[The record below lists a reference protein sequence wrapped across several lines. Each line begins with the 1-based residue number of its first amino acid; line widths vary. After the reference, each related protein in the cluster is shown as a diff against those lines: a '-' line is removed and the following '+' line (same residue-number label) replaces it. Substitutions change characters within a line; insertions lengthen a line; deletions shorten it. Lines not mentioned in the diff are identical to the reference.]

1 MKRSIVDY
9 IAEHARRSPDR
20 VAIYFRD
27 RTLTYREL
35 EEAAARCRGALA
47 AHGIK
52 AGDRV
57 ALVMSDSPEMIVA
70 FLGIMGLGAI
80 AAPCSTLL
88 SAEGLAYVFKDS
100 EAKLVVMSPEHQV
113 SVMAA
118 QPSKSILAEDL
129 LRDAKPAPMGQFERD
144 TPCLVLYTSG
154 STGQPKGAVHRHGH
168 MPWTVESVARKVYE
182 LEPEDRLFSVPRLF
196 FAYGLGN
203 SLSIPLGGGASTIL
217 LSERPSPALI
227 GEVFAKYRPTIFFG
241 VPTVFRMLLE
251 HVRQGNQ
258 LDTTSLRFAVSAGE
272 VLPLATWNEW
282 KALTGTEILE
292 TIGTTELLH
301 AFIHNYRDRN
311 RPGSSGE
318 VLDGYECRLTDDAG
332 NVVEGAGRGH
342 LHVRGGSA
350 IPYYLNKAE
359 KTAASIRDG
368 WVRTGD
374 VYRRD
379 ADGFFWFEGR
389 SDDLFKCSGMWVSP
403 GEVEDAVA
411 THSAVLEAAVIA
423 EADDTGATI
432 PAAYVMLRPGNSA
445 SEKLSGEILA
455 KAAEHLP
462 RFKQPKRIHF
472 MDQLPRTPTGKVQ
485 RFKLRELART
495 RLRGAQAR

>member
-1 MKRSIVDY
+1 
-9 IAEHARRSPDR
+9 
-20 VAIYFRD
+20 
-27 RTLTYREL
+27 
-35 EEAAARCRGALA
+35 
-47 AHGIK
+47 
-52 AGDRV
+52 
-57 ALVMSDSPEMIVA
+57 
-70 FLGIMGLGAI
+70 
-80 AAPCSTLL
+80 
-88 SAEGLAYVFKDS
+88 
-100 EAKLVVMSPEHQV
+100 
-113 SVMAA
+113 
-118 QPSKSILAEDL
+118 
-129 LRDAKPAPMGQFERD
+129 
-144 TPCLVLYTSG
+144 
-154 STGQPKGAVHRHGH
+154 
-168 MPWTVESVARKVYE
+168 
-182 LEPEDRLFSVPRLF
+182 
-196 FAYGLGN
+196 
-203 SLSIPLGGGASTIL
+203 
-217 LSERPSPALI
+217 
-227 GEVFAKYRPTIFFG
+227 
-241 VPTVFRMLLE
+241 
-251 HVRQGNQ
+251 VRQGNK
-258 LDTTSLRFAVSAGE
+258 LDTSSLRFAVSAGE

-311 RPGSSGE
+311 RPGSSGV

-332 NVVEGAGRGH
+332 NVVQGAGRGH

-350 IPYYLNKAE
+350 IPYYLNKPE
-359 KTAASIRDG
+359 KTAESIRDG

-379 ADGFFWFEGR
+379 EQGFFWFEGR

-432 PAAYVMLRPGNSA
+432 PAAYVMLRPGNSPH
-445 SEKLSGEILA
+445 EKLGGEILA

-472 MDQLPRTPTGKVQ
+472 MEQLPRTPTGKVQ